1 MPATSH
7 HLDQFAI
14 DTAQLGDGLDDTA
27 LNMLDT
33 VLDARDDLLDALD
46 HLRAAT
52 KRIEAGT
59 FDLAAQDL
67 TGAAMLK
74 LAAKIQAA
82 AVQIN
87 G

>member
-1 MPATSH
+1 MPTTKT
-7 HLDQFAI
+7 HLDQFDI
-14 DTAQLGDGLDDTA
+14 DIAQLGDPLDDQA
-27 LNMLDT
+27 LTMLDT

-46 HLRAAT
+46 HLRAAAR
-52 KRIEAGT
+52 RIEAGT

-82 AVQIN
+82 AVGIN